1 MRKNSAVPERISTRF
16 EERVYAIV
24 RTIPKGQ
31 VRSYRWVAAR
41 LGSAGLARAVGQAL
55 HRNPCLRHACV
66 CDRRRGRQ
74 ADHWHTPCHRVIRAD
89 GSLGGYALGPRRKAA
104 LLRAEGARLNLA

>member
-1 MRKNSAVPERISTRF
+1 MRKHRIVPERISTRF
-16 EERVYAIV
+16 EEQVYAIV

-55 HRNPCLRHACV
+55 HRNPDTTR
-66 CDRRRGRQ
+66 
-74 ADHWHTPCHRVIRAD
+74 TPCHRVVRSD

-104 LLRAEGARLNLA
+104 LLRAEGAQIGV